1 MGGRFAPQMGAP
13 LTAQPIEIE
22 ALEVGND
29 RQKGS
34 IERQRSAR
42 RRPHWTLRRT
52 PGVGARVGHAHYAAC
67 IALRFGLRPS
77 IASHCSAARFPSQV
91 EASEIR

>member
-1 MGGRFAPQMGAP
+1 MGGRFATQMGAP
-13 LTAQPIEIE
+13 LTVQPIEIE

-42 RRPHWTLRRT
+42 RCRL
-52 PGVGARVGHAHYAAC
+52 A
-67 IALRFGLRPS
+67 
-77 IASHCSAARFPSQV
+77 
-91 EASEIR
+91 

>member
-1 MGGRFAPQMGAP
+1 MGGRFAPQVGAP

-42 RRPHWTLRRT
+42 RCRHWTLRRL
-52 PGVGARVGHAHYAAC
+52 PGVGARVGHATTQLAS
-67 IALRFGLRPS
+67 PS
-77 IASHCSAARFPSQV
+77 A
-91 EASEIR
+91 